1 MARFT
6 EHTEPW
12 GEFVDVKINAP
23 VILEKQLLRAR
34 PGRVMISSVCDGWQ
48 PLERKYKLSRVCLE
62 LLLSH
67 NFPLTILTKSS
78 LVARDFDLM
87 SNGNVQFG
95 MTLTTLDETLRQ
107 KVEPFASSTLE
118 RIRVLREAASKN
130 IKVWA
135 FLGPFMPLLSD
146 NEENL
151 SGLFASLAN
160 LDLEHI
166 YADKLN
172 MKPGLWVHIRSWLV
186 EQYPYLLKT
195 YGKIFFSREEAQ
207 VYRDNLRQRILLAA
221 EKHGLQEK
229 LRLAF

>member
-1 MARFT
+1 
-6 EHTEPW
+6 
-12 GEFVDVKINAP
+12 
-23 VILEKQLLRAR
+23 
-34 PGRVMISSVCDGWQ
+34 
-48 PLERKYKLSRVCLE
+48 
-62 LLLSH
+62 
-67 NFPLTILTKSS
+67 
-78 LVARDFDLM
+78 
-87 SNGNVQFG
+87 
-95 MTLTTLDETLRQ
+95 
-107 KVEPFASSTLE
+107 
-118 RIRVLREAASKN
+118 
-130 IKVWA
+130 
-135 FLGPFMPLLSD
+135 MPLLSD